1 MAAVCYRHLDTSRE
15 TEEST
20 KAPNVPSR
28 ADAHDKQL
36 GGAAEA
42 LPRALQKSSWGG
54 VAVTDKQLGGGGA
67 RRGTAASPS
76 EVQLGRDGSDRD
88 F

>member
-54 VAVTDKQLGGGGA
+54 VAVTDKQLGGGA

-76 EVQLGRDGSDRD
+76 KVQLGRDGSDRD

>member
-1 MAAVCYRHLDTSRE
+1 MQHFHVGAIRQMAKVFYRHLDTSRE

-28 ADAHDKQL
+28 ADADDKQL
-36 GGAAEA
+36 GG
-42 LPRALQKSSWGG
+42 WGG
-54 VAVTDKQLGGGGA
+54 GE
-67 RRGTAASPS
+67 GTAEVLPPNPL
-76 EVQLGRDGSDRD
+76 EVQLGRDGRDRD